1 MSDRTE
7 LAANYDVLCSRI
19 AALDRDINLEM
30 DGERRVILAERRA
43 ELVAQRD
50 GLGAQLALVGW
61 RRDGQDSNT
70 DVTQQMM
77 DASIRGIDAKMDRL
91 IDQVHD
97 IDTRQKLL
105 EAQVGDL
112 RTQIT
117 EARAQIAEVRNQ
129 VVVTR
134 ALTDPD
140 IPRVWLLAG
149 GLSVLLALVML
160 VIITWRVM

>member
-1 MSDRTE
+1 MSDQNE
-7 LAANYDVLCSRI
+7 LATNYDVLCKRI
-19 AALDRDINLEM
+19 AALDRDITLEL
-30 DGERRVILAERRA
+30 DRERRTVLEERRA
-43 ELVAQRD
+43 ELAEQRD
-50 GLGAQLALVGW
+50 GIGAQLALSSW
-61 RRDGQDSNT
+61 RTDGQDST
-70 DVTQQMM
+70 VVTQQMM
-77 DASIRGIDAKMDRL
+77 DASLRGLDAKMDRL

-112 RTQIT
+112 RTQIG

-129 VVVTR
+129 VIVTR
-134 ALTDPD
+134 SLTDPD
-140 IPRVWLLAG
+140 ISRVWLLAG